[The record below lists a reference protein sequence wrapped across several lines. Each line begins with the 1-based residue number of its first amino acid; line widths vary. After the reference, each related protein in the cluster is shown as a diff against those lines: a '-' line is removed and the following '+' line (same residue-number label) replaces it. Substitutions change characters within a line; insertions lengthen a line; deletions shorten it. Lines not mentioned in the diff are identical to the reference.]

1 MRSPAARPLSTA
13 ADLAWVAGAAAGASG
28 LTVLALGGHAHRVLG
43 VALAIGLLVVAVARP
58 FTALLVA
65 WTAAAV
71 VPHGMSGNDS
81 FTFLVHGLPVHVVD
95 VAFAFA
101 MVAWTLSRLLG
112 LSSAPDAGR
121 HARGTT
127 HPKLGEVLVVALAVA
142 LLATLVGVLRGN
154 TAWDIA
160 RDLRSVVY
168 FLMIPV
174 AWLELRSWRRLRIA
188 VGVLVA
194 GATLFTVVAVTLALM
209 PDKLWPRTELLAYWQ
224 GQSRIYFEND
234 YLLVVTTPMLF
245 AYALA
250 ARSWPR
256 RILAM
261 GLVTLSAGAIA
272 LSLTRS
278 IMVAT
283 TLACLAAPVVAGAW
297 RRDLRGWLRPG
308 RLLAFG
314 GLLAAA
320 AVAVLVGL
328 GSLHAARKVDD
339 ISRLR
344 DRFSSLVAPSRLDSS
359 FQGRVTSYRLA
370 LDSVVLAPTI
380 GHGVGALVRIPWAK
394 ARRGREVRVEG
405 YEPAVDDLPLTILLK
420 AGLLGLAVALGSPG
434 AWSASC

>member
-1 MRSPAARPLSTA
+1 
-13 ADLAWVAGAAAGASG
+13 
-28 LTVLALGGHAHRVLG
+28 
-43 VALAIGLLVVAVARP
+43 
-58 FTALLVA
+58 
-65 WTAAAV
+65 
-71 VPHGMSGNDS
+71 
-81 FTFLVHGLPVHVVD
+81 
-95 VAFAFA
+95 
-101 MVAWTLSRLLG
+101 
-112 LSSAPDAGR
+112 
-121 HARGTT
+121 
-127 HPKLGEVLVVALAVA
+127 
-142 LLATLVGVLRGN
+142 
-154 TAWDIA
+154 
-160 RDLRSVVY
+160 
-168 FLMIPV
+168 MIPV

-420 AGLLGLAVALGSPG
+420 AGLLGLAVALWFAWRLVGLLLTALRDRPAAQAWVAATLLSGIVGLLLISLLQTVLVTGRFAILFAVMCAIADRLAQGFG
-434 AWSASC
+434 ARPAT